1 MESTTRYPRFFQ
13 LVIVDLQKSKL
24 PEHVEVVWQGE
35 VYSEGSTSDITRLA
49 EHFINTLFENYGK
62 TVKAKRFRK
71 IATF

>member
-1 MESTTRYPRFFQ
+1 MI
-13 LVIVDLQKSKL
+13 IVDLKKSQP
-24 PEHVEVVWQGE
+24 PEQVKIIWQGE

-49 EHFINTLFENYGK
+49 EHFIAILFENYGK